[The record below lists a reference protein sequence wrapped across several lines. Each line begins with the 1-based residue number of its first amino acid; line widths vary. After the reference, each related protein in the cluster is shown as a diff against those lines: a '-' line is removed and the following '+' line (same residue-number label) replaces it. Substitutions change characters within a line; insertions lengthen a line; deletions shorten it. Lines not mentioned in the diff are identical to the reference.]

1 MFPPGPVFILI
12 EKSDRDNRRP
22 AALRP
27 RARRGGVRRHA
38 VEHGD
43 HVLDLGAVETL
54 RQLAYGAGRA
64 NGDFQATRKADTAG
78 RQQ

>member
-1 MFPPGPVFILI
+1 MFPPGSVFIFI
-12 EKSDRDNRRP
+12 EKKATATIDAQP
-22 AALRP
+22 PCA
-27 RARRGGVRRHA
+27 RARRGGARRHA

-43 HVLDLGAVETL
+43 HVLDLGAVEIL

-78 RQQ
+78 RPQ